1 MRVVKLLALFIPLTL
16 IASLPAMADT
26 CANPGAIR
34 NKPEAHLFTLLS
46 RWEDRMSVSV
56 KAILDAKGR
65 NVVTTGGNTT
75 LAEAAKIL
83 SENRIGAIVVVGMAG
98 KISGIF
104 TERDVVNAVAK
115 HGPDSLNQPIA
126 SLMTAKVHRCKED
139 STTDELMELMTHR
152 RFRHVP
158 VEDKGKLTGIIS
170 IGDVVKWRIREIEI
184 EAEQIK
190 AYIAG

>member
-1 MRVVKLLALFIPLTL
+1 MSGTVK
-16 IASLPAMADT
+16 S
-26 CANPGAIR
+26 
-34 NKPEAHLFTLLS
+34 
-46 RWEDRMSVSV
+46 
-56 KAILDAKGR
+56 ILENKGR

-83 SENRIGAIVVVGMAG
+83 NEKRIGAIVIVGMEG

-115 HGPDSLNQPIA
+115 HGRDCLDQPVA

-139 STTDELMELMTHR
+139 ATVDQLMEMMTSR

-158 VEDKGKLTGIIS
+158 VEEKGKLTGIIS
-170 IGDVVKWRIREIEI
+170 IGDVVKWRIREIEL

>member
-1 MRVVKLLALFIPLTL
+1 
-16 IASLPAMADT
+16 
-26 CANPGAIR
+26 
-34 NKPEAHLFTLLS
+34 
-46 RWEDRMSVSV
+46 MSVSV

-65 NVVTTGGNTT
+65 NVVTAGPNTT

-83 SENRIGAIVVVGMAG
+83 NQKRIGALVVIGVEG
-98 KISGIF
+98 KIAGIF

-115 HGPDSLNQPIA
+115 SGKDALDQTLA
-126 SLMTAKVHRCKED
+126 TLMTAKVYRCKED
-139 STTDELMELMTHR
+139 NSVDELMELMTQR

-158 VEDKGKLTGIIS
+158 VEDKGKLSGIIS
-170 IGDVVKWRIREIEI
+170 IGDVVKSRIREIEL